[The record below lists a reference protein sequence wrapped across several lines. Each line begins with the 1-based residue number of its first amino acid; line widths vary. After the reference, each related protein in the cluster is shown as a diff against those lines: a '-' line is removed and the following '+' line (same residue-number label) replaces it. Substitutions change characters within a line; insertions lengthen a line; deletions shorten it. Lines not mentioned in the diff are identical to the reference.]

1 MRDVYVIALVMQVE
15 LHKTRNV
22 PIILNHKDM
31 LRLYALPMLWFVALD
46 RQNTRR
52 LSQKHHGC
60 IEEYSERESRV

>member
-31 LRLYALPMLWFVALD
+31 LRLYTLSMLWFVALD

-52 LSQKHHGC
+52 
-60 IEEYSERESRV
+60 